1 MTVPTDIT
9 TVPTDLALL
18 TPEGESTTLSALLD
32 HRLTVVQL
40 VRYFG
45 CLPCQEWLTALD
57 DAASRLAEHDI
68 AVAAIGGSA
77 DYQAQWL
84 RDERGVTMPLLLDP
98 SQGFRDAVGAA
109 KPLGVR
115 MLNPKGAAA
124 YARSMRNGFHPQKIT
139 RDTVRSPGVV
149 ILDRYGNVCWQ
160 HVGTRIGDYPDVDL
174 VEKTA
179 VRLAMMT

>member
-1 MTVPTDIT
+1 MTVPTDLEA
-9 TVPTDLALL
+9 VPTDLAL
-18 TPEGESTTLSALLD
+18 EGEPTTLSDVLD

-45 CLPCQEWLTALD
+45 CLPCQEWLTELD
-57 DAASRLAEHDI
+57 DAAPRLAEHDI
-68 AVAAIGGSA
+68 AVTAIGGSA

-98 SQGFRDAVGAA
+98 DQGFRDAVGAG

-124 YARSMRNGFHPQKIT
+124 YARSLRHGFRPQKIT

-149 ILDRYGNVCWQ
+149 VLDRDGNVRWQ
-160 HVGTRIGDYPDVDL
+160 HIGTRIGDYPAVQVVERAATDL
-174 VEKTA
+174 AHLT
-179 VRLAMMT
+179 

>member
-1 MTVPTDIT
+1 MPTDIK

-18 TPEGESTTLSALLD
+18 TPDGEPTTLSAVLD

-45 CLPCQEWLTALD
+45 CLPCQEWLTTLS
-57 DAASRLAEHDI
+57 DAAPHLGEHDI
-68 AVAAIGGSA
+68 AVTAIGGSA

-84 RDERGVTMPLLLDP
+84 RDERGITMPLYLDP
-98 SQGFRDAVGAA
+98 GQKFRDAVGAA
-109 KPLGVR
+109 KPLGIR

-124 YARSMRNGFHPQKIT
+124 YARSLRHGFRPQKIT
-139 RDTVRSPGVV
+139 RDTVQAPGVV

-160 HVGTRIGDYPDVDL
+160 HIGTRIGDYPDLDV
-174 VEKTA
+174 VEKA
-179 VRLAMMT
+179 ALQLSMMT